1 MARNRYAARP
11 PLYGMLL
18 VFLAIAIV
26 AVAAYLH
33 AGWFSVLGYAVAAI
47 IAVAGF
53 MLAFS
58 DFS

>member
-1 MARNRYAARP
+1 
-11 PLYGMLL
+11 MLL

-33 AGWFSVLGYAVAAI
+33 AGWLSMLGYAVAAI
-47 IAVAGF
+47 VAIAGF
-53 MLAFS
+53 TLAFR